1 MRESV
6 RGFADPLVDA
16 LRSLENL
23 QAFAWFGYYDELRGD
38 IGQAL
43 LSSCPQLQHLCV
55 PYCIQLIP
63 LLPKF
68 NALQTLEL
76 ARERA
81 PPSVYDP
88 AFNHEAVHVTTA
100 IVRYSSTLR
109 TVSLF
114 GDGIWDCS
122 DASFSYLRD
131 VELLSLKDCSC
142 LGAFLTGCARLDS
155 LALSNAGKDSAIS
168 FFSALAAVSPDA
180 PPRLTSL
187 KLIFFPTLDQ
197 QNGTVLANFLST
209 KKHLRRLDLVSEQ
222 TRWRNSERP
231 LAAVL
236 ARLPD
241 LEVLGLELGVGTLS
255 PGHLEFL
262 DQHLPASLTTFV
274 YGTSYW
280 MDTID
285 ENDWLALVCHRD
297 LRCRNV
303 PTTTDPLNSTH

>member
-23 QAFAWFGYYDELRGD
+23 QTFAWFGYYDELRGD

-55 PYCIQLIP
+55 PHCIQLIP

-81 PPSVYDP
+81 PPSV
-88 AFNHEAVHVTTA
+88 
-100 IVRYSSTLR
+100 STLR

-187 KLIFFPTLDQ
+187 KLIFFSTLDQ

-241 LEVLGLELGVGTLS
+241 LEVLGLELGVGALS